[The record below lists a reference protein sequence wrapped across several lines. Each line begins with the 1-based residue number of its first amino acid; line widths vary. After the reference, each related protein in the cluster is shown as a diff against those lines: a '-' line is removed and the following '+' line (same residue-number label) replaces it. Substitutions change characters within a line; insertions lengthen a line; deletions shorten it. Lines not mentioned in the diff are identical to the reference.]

1 MTLEMHGV
9 LLDDIETINK
19 LYTKYIEYDNDSNVF
34 PLKPIGE
41 LPDLLSSMSFID
53 IFEFG
58 VKTTADEYRNA
69 LYYDNHKNLYSMD
82 DVLDRMVHDNG
93 FLIKFHHTLGFKV
106 YGERA
111 LKKLNIFT
119 KLKCIKDTVKIVQ
132 SEDDTIIINRNYNLH
147 ILNMLA
153 DDYKVF
159 YKENAENKSIEEARV
174 FIGLDDKSNEIWKTI
189 ILDNERK

>member
-159 YKENAENKSIEEARV
+159 YKENIITFEDDSND
-174 FIGLDDKSNEIWKTI
+174 FISDT
-189 ILDNERK
+189 

>member
-19 LYTKYIEYDNDSNVF
+19 LYIKYIEYDNGSNVF
-34 PLKPIGE
+34 PLKPIAE
-41 LPDLLSSMSFID
+41 LSELLSNMSFID

-58 VKTTADEYRNA
+58 VKTTPDEYKNA
-69 LYYDNHKNLYSMD
+69 LYFDNHKNLYSMD

-93 FLIKFHHTLGFKV
+93 FLNTFHHTLGFKV

-174 FIGLDDKSNEIWKTI
+174 FIGLDEESNEIWKTI

>member
-19 LYTKYIEYDNDSNVF
+19 LYIKYIEYDNDSNVF
-34 PLKPIGE
+34 PLKPIAE
-41 LPDLLSSMSFID
+41 LSELLSNMSFID

-58 VKTTADEYRNA
+58 VQTTPDEYKNA
-69 LYYDNHKNLYSMD
+69 LYFDNHKNLYSMD

-93 FLIKFHHTLGFKV
+93 FLNTFHHILGFKV

-174 FIGLDDKSNEIWKTI
+174 FIGLDEESNEIWKTI